1 MTVLRDGST
10 VHAASWARRLTAKL
24 IDLTI
29 TAAIAFAAYV
39 MAALLYHGYSRE
51 VGFFNY
57 HPVTDQ
63 EAYVSFTPFLGV
75 LLFEAA
81 TVTTTAWRGT
91 TPGKKLLGIKVVA
104 HSDSLRP
111 GATRAIIRWTLPL
124 ISTVPLIDAFI
135 RDIPELSNDWQAP
148 ALAGRLWWIWITL
161 GCWLLAH
168 APALWDLQRR
178 SWIDKAADTIVI
190 NARR

>member
-29 TAAIAFAAYV
+29 TAAIAFVAF
-39 MAALLYHGYSRE
+39 M
-51 VGFFNY
+51 FFGIATLNIFVVKVY
-57 HPVTDQ
+57 TDA
-63 EAYVSFTPFLGV
+63 EAYKAASLFIAV

-81 TVTTTAWRGT
+81 TAATTAWKGT

-104 HSDSLRP
+104 HSDSLPP

-124 ISTVPLIDAFI
+124 IPTAPLIDAFI
-135 RDIPELSNDWQAP
+135 RDIPELANNDEMST
-148 ALAGRLWWIWITL
+148 LSGRVWWIWITL

-168 APALWDLQRR
+168 APALWDRQRR
-178 SWIDKAADTIVI
+178 SWLDKAADTIVI
-190 NARR
+190 KARR

>member
-29 TAAIAFAAYV
+29 TAALAFVAFMVFGIATWSIFVVKVY
-39 MAALLYHGYSRE
+39 
-51 VGFFNY
+51 
-57 HPVTDQ
+57 TDA
-63 EAYVSFTPFLGV
+63 EAYARASPFLGML
-75 LLFEAA
+75 LLFKATTAA
-81 TVTTTAWRGT
+81 TTAWKGT

-104 HSDSLRP
+104 HSDSLPP

-124 ISTVPLIDAFI
+124 IPTAPLIDAFI
-135 RDIPELSNDWQAP
+135 RDIPELANNDEMST
-148 ALAGRLWWIWITL
+148 LSGRVWWIWITL

-168 APALWDLQRR
+168 APALWDRQRR
-178 SWIDKAADTIVI
+178 SWLDKAADTIVI
-190 NARR
+190 KARR